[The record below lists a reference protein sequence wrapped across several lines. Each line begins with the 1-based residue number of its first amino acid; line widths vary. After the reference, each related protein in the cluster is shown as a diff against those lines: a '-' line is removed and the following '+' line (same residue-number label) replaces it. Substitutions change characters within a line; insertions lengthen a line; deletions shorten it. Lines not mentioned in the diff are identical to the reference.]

1 MPRHNDKKIDKLIS
15 EFITS
20 SERVSNG
27 YHAFII
33 DTIWKDEMGPVI
45 AGYTSRITFSEGVL
59 KVYVTSAPLRKELTM
74 GKDKVIQN
82 LNQAIGSTVILDVQ
96 IY

>member
-1 MPRHNDKKIDKLIS
+1 MARHNDRKIDALLS
-15 EFITS
+15 EFIAS
-20 SERVSNG
+20 NDRISNG
-27 YHAFII
+27 YHASMI
-33 DTIWKDEMGPVI
+33 DKIWKDEMGPVI
-45 AGYTSRITFSEGVL
+45 AGYTSRVTFSEGIL
-59 KVYVTSAPLRKELTM
+59 KVYVTSAPLRKELSM